1 MLLLL
6 VLLQQSLLNGRLDQR
21 EYVLRVKST
30 VGRDVHLEEVDAMI
44 AKLSRW

>member
-1 MLLLL
+1 MVMVL
-6 VLLQQSLLNGRLDQR
+6 LLQQSLLNGRLDQR